1 MHTID
6 QHHTR
11 INADM
16 ELRGTLVRHAEV
28 RNKVLDGD
36 GHTVPVLCI
45 EFTTNSSSHMPVR
58 AEQAFKPNE
67 HDLAEKQA
75 KALRKGRC
83 VTVHAP
89 LVGLK
94 LVATNANLIDL
105 DIEAE
110 HEPETPDQ
118 FTQGTLL

>member
-11 INADM
+11 INSDM

-28 RNKVLDGD
+28 RNRVLDGD

-118 FTQGTLL
+118 FRQGALL

>member
-6 QHHTR
+6 QHPSR
-11 INADM
+11 MNADM
-16 ELRGTLVRHAEV
+16 ELRGILVRHAEV

-36 GHTVPVLCI
+36 GHTVPVLCV
-45 EFTTNSSSHMPVR
+45 EFTTNSSTHMPVR

-75 KALRKGRC
+75 KALRKGRY

-94 LVATNANLIDL
+94 LVATNASLIDL

-110 HEPETPDQ
+110 QELETPEQ
-118 FTQGTLL
+118 FRQGALL